1 MEDSLLYSLLSNEL
15 EIAGLRATQGQ
26 PGGQPGISRPVA
38 HSKRPHYSDGGRAA
52 TARADQK
59 CAGTSYSL
67 ELLPA
72 GSGHDDAMHWV
83 VADLSPALAPAAAA
97 PSQRSVLHTRQT
109 SDQQLQQPAHSA
121 AVHRQLVNALKSN
134 SAIRQTALQ
143 LLQQSQLQG
152 AQFPPRHGQAQGA
165 RQMSLD
171 GSADVYTAAALGATA
186 PDSST
191 QTQTDLLYAHT
202 GSSSSLPQLGQHQGQ
217 HTSPQRG
224 SPQQAFQQAEVTG
237 LFGLRSDIRMPAQQQ
252 AAGHHYQDDTEEG
265 VADWAQQLEGELLGC
280 LQGDAHLVATG
291 SFTTM
296 QQRNSS
302 AGLPGFAVQ
311 QQQPQQRVHRH
322 FHAPSAPQLQCYQQ
336 CYPQQQQQSWV
347 TAPLP
352 APCAGMHAAP
362 AATSHFQP
370 GALMSLQSLLAVDGD
385 CSPVVD
391 PVGSASSSSNNNSF
405 GMARSG
411 YSSQARASTGQGFHS
426 QPLPALLEQEAQG
439 WGGIKRRNS
448 IDPDQLLANLLHDMS
463 GPVRR

>member
-1 MEDSLLYSLLSNEL
+1 
-15 EIAGLRATQGQ
+15 
-26 PGGQPGISRPVA
+26 
-38 HSKRPHYSDGGRAA
+38 
-52 TARADQK
+52 
-59 CAGTSYSL
+59 
-67 ELLPA
+67 
-72 GSGHDDAMHWV
+72 MHWIV
-83 VADLSPALAPAAAA
+83 PDLAPALAPAAAA
-97 PSQRSVLHTRQT
+97 PSQRSVLHTRQQT

-134 SAIRQTALQ
+134 SAIRQTALH
-143 LLQQSQLQG
+143 LLQQSQLQD
-152 AQFPPRHGQAQGA
+152 AQFPPRHGQAQGT

-171 GSADVYTAAALGATA
+171 GSAQDVYTAAALHGAAA

-202 GSSSSLPQLGQHQGQ
+202 GSSSSLPQLGQHPQGQ
-217 HTSPQRG
+217 RSSPQRG

-237 LFGLRSDIRMPAQQQ
+237 LFGLRSHIRMPAQQQ
-252 AAGHHYQDDTEEG
+252 AAGRRYQDDTEEG
-265 VADWAQQLEGELLGC
+265 VADWAQELEGELLGC
-280 LQGDAHLVATG
+280 LQGDTHFSTAAG

-296 QQRNSS
+296 QQRSSS
-302 AGLPGFAVQ
+302 AGLPGLAMQQQQQ
-311 QQQPQQRVHRH
+311 QQQPQQRAHRH
-322 FHAPSAPQLQCYQQ
+322 FHAPGAPQLQYQQ
-336 CYPQQQQQSWV
+336 CYPQQHLQQQQQSWA

-362 AATSHFQP
+362 AATSRFQP

-411 YSSQARASTGQGFHS
+411 YSSQTRGSAGQGFHS

-448 IDPDQLLANLLHDMS
+448 IDPDQVRCHHTCLLLLLHPALAAATVVDAQHMCS
-463 GPVRR
+463 SMPACRTVVGTLQRCEQLFLLRGWRTD